1 VTVNSEN
8 PGAPENGSAD
18 PALPDMDDLV
28 AVGRIG
34 RPHGLKGEVRVN
46 AEPGCDGIFP
56 EIERFY
62 VGARSGML
70 ELTTWRVRLANKYVI
85 VGFDGYRSRDEAERL
100 RDKDVYVRTDDLPEL
115 EEGDVYQYT
124 QVGARLV
131 DETGTDLGTVE
142 EIIDTVGHPVFRV
155 AGPEGEFL
163 FPATPPWI
171 LGEKGTDEG
180 AVITVKM
187 PEGLLD
193 AQRGGGSAE
202 A

>member
-1 VTVNSEN
+1 
-8 PGAPENGSAD
+8 
-18 PALPDMDDLV
+18 MDDLV

-46 AEPGCDGIFP
+46 AEPGCEEIFQQV
-56 EIERFY
+56 ERFY
-62 VGARSGML
+62 VGSRSGML
-70 ELTTWRVRLANKYVI
+70 ELATWRVRLANKYVI

-100 RDKDVYVRTDDLPEL
+100 REKDVYVRADDLPEL
-115 EEGDVYQYT
+115 EEGDVYQFT

-131 DETGTDLGTVE
+131 DESGTELGTVE
-142 EIIDTVGHPVFRV
+142 EIIDTTGHPVFRV
-155 AGPEGEFL
+155 VGPEGEFL

-171 LGEKGTDEG
+171 LDEEETAEG
-180 AVITVKM
+180 PVIRVRM